1 MMITYFEE
9 NKMLLAKAVFRGNMQ
24 FDNFSE
30 SYLFEFL
37 ELETLQIQLDSL
49 TDTKPTVKAI
59 KQSLINDF
67 DDIVLVNLEQFSS
80 ELPNRQAD
88 RIEISIKRLQFIWQ
102 L

>member
-1 MMITYFEE
+1 
-9 NKMLLAKAVFRGNMQ
+9 MLLAKAVFRGNMQ

-30 SYLFEFL
+30 SYLFEVL